1 MKTSPDASLG
11 YTFVYRD
18 HKQIQFRYSI
28 CLAWYIFKRIKFEIE
43 VTQSIHKKVLLCE
56 FLGCKFINSLNFT
69 VFESVSVQF
78 N

>member
-1 MKTSPDASLG
+1 MCFVEMLRLTFEDFPDASFG

-43 VTQSIHKKVLLCE
+43 VRSKVYTKSS
-56 FLGCKFINSLNFT
+56 FFM
-69 VFESVSVQF
+69 
-78 N
+78 